1 MNIDELMR
9 QMETD
14 EREDQRLITPVEY
27 GRLRGI
33 APQRVYYAIR
43 NNKLGIERCECGRKC
58 VVKADADEHFGFA
71 YPETASEV
79 APEEEES

>member
-27 GRLRGI
+27 GHLRGI

-43 NNKLGIERCECGRKC
+43 NKKLIPERCECGRKC
-58 VVKADADEHFGFA
+58 VVKAEADELFGFA
-71 YPETASEV
+71 SKETSEV
-79 APEEEES
+79 APKEEES

>member
-9 QMETD
+9 QMEAD

-33 APQRVYYAIR
+33 APQRVYYYIR
-43 NNKLGIERCECGRKC
+43 NKKLIPERCECGRNC
-58 VVKADADEHFGFA
+58 VVKAEADELFGFA
-71 YPETASEV
+71 DLETTSEV
-79 APEEEES
+79 AQEEEEP